1 MTNEQS
7 KIEGIPE
14 GWELVRIGK
23 CNPGEAKLSKAG
35 EVLLL
40 SCGSVDL
47 NCVVVRKIEK
57 PKQYRPFANA
67 EEFKPHRNR
76 WVRIVVQSC
85 GSLDRVC
92 VGEIQAI
99 TGFNESSIC
108 MWAGW
113 LTYHEGL
120 EGLQFDD
127 GTPFG
132 VEVTEV

>member
-1 MTNEQS
+1 MSNN

-14 GWELVRIGK
+14 GWELVRIGAPYK
-23 CNPGEAKLSKAG
+23 GEWY
-35 EVLLL
+35 V
-40 SCGSVDL
+40 GSMGQPHQSSSS
-47 NCVVVRKIEK
+47 NGSSNYPIICKIEK

-67 EEFKPHRNR
+67 EEFKPHRER

-132 VEVTEV
+132 VEVTE

>member
-1 MTNEQS
+1 MSNS

-14 GWELVRIGK
+14 GWELVAFRCPVMNETVIAGSGK
-23 CNPGEAKLSKAG
+23 PLVVTCP
-35 EVLLL
+35 
-40 SCGSVDL
+40 DL
-47 NCVVVRKIEK
+47 AVVCPIIRKIEK
-57 PKQYRPFANA
+57 PKQYRPFASA

-99 TGFNESSIC
+99 TGFNESSVC

-132 VEVTEV
+132 VEVTQ